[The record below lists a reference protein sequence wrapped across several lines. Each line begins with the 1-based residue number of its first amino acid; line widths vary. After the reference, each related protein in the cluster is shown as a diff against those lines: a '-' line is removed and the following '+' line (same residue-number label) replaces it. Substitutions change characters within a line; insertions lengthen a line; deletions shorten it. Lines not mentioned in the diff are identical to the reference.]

1 MAFESVEKEGRIEA
15 GVLSR
20 CHTMTEDRR
29 CVCGGGDIALKNSEE
44 KTHNLCGLSECVGS
58 RAEFN

>member
-1 MAFESVEKEGRIEA
+1 MEKEGRVEA

-29 CVCGGGDIALKNSEE
+29 CVGGGHRTEE
-44 KTHNLCGLSECVGS
+44 LRRENTQPVW
-58 RAEFN
+58 AF

>member
-1 MAFESVEKEGRIEA
+1 MERKQQLAQRSRNLPFCRRKWRSLSIIMAFESMEKEGRVEA

-29 CVCGGGDIALKNSEE
+29 CVCGAS
-44 KTHNLCGLSECVGS
+44 H
-58 RAEFN
+58 

>member
-1 MAFESVEKEGRIEA
+1 MEKEGRVEA

-29 CVCGGGDIALKNSEE
+29 CVCGGGIALKNSEE

-58 RAEFN
+58 RVEFN

>member
-1 MAFESVEKEGRIEA
+1 MEKEGRVEA

-29 CVCGGGDIALKNSEE
+29 CRGEAL
-44 KTHNLCGLSECVGS
+44 H
-58 RAEFN
+58 